1 LEDAGSMFLKNVDN
15 DLPDFIST
23 KILSVST
30 PVRISNIMAEH
41 EVLLKCEA
49 LKLAHLLQT
58 L

>member
-1 LEDAGSMFLKNVDN
+1 MFLKNVDN

-23 KILSVST
+23 KIHSVST
-30 PVRISNIMAEH
+30 PVRTSNIMAEH